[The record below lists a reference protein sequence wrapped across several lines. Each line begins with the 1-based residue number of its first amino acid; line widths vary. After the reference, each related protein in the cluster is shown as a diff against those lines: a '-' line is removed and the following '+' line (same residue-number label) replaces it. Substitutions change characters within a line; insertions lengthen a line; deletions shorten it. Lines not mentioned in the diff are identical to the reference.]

1 MTRPPKWHSGATP
14 ADLRLVGKLDREI
27 ALATAERRRA
37 IAERRAIVQRCL
49 SRATRRAK

>member
-1 MTRPPKWHSGATP
+1 MTRPKWLYGATP
-14 ADLRLVGKLDREI
+14 ADLRRVGKLDREI

-49 SRATRRAK
+49 SRANRKVKK